1 MGTVQHSPGTEFS
14 FVGIYKSYN
23 RRLAALEAF
32 VAQLNS
38 GDADAVSTKETTT
51 STSHADL
58 ATVGPT
64 CTVQVGLS
72 GAVSVSSYAQGG
84 PTAPGAGGASCFTW
98 IEWTGPTSSFVL
110 AAAMTDDGSNA
121 NLVPFGRTQLISGL
135 TPEGVYTF
143 KLQYSVSAGNTAS
156 FQDRNL
162 YVQPI

>member
-1 MGTVQHSPGTEFS
+1 MGSVQHAPGTEFS
-14 FVGIYKSYN
+14 FVSVFKDYK

-38 GDADAVSTKETTT
+38 GAADDVSTKETTT
-51 STSHADL
+51 STTAADL

-72 GAVSVSSYAQGG
+72 GAVSISSYAQGG
-84 PTAPGAGGASCFTW
+84 PTAPGAGGASAFTW
-98 IEWTGPTSSFVL
+98 IYYTGPTSGTVL

-121 NLVPFGRTQLISGL
+121 NLVPLGRTQLISGL
-135 TPEGVYTF
+135 TPEGTYTF